1 MTWGDEDMSGSQ
13 REQRQALRREW
24 AAWAGGASGRLAGG
38 GRRKGRG
45 PGWMAA
51 VALLAAMAPA
61 QARQSAAPEAAYA
74 FTLTG
79 QVVNVAD
86 GDTLTLLVGKRRERI
101 RLASIDAP
109 EVTKDRKRPGQPM
122 AQQSRK
128 ALADLVAGRTL
139 TVRCYEQDR
148 YQRNVCDVMLP
159 DGSSANQR
167 QVAAGLAWANMEKR
181 GRFMR
186 DDALPELERQARR
199 DRLGIWQRT
208 DAVAPW
214 VWRYQC
220 WQLGECS

>member
-24 AAWAGGASGRLAGG
+24 AAWVGRASGRLADGS
-38 GRRKGRG
+38 RSKGRG
-45 PGWMAA
+45 PRWMAA
-51 VALLAAMAPA
+51 VALLAAMVPA

-74 FTLTG
+74 FTLIG

-86 GDTLTLLVGKRRERI
+86 GDTLTLLVDKRRERI

-109 EVTKDRKRPGQPM
+109 EVTKDRNRPGQPM

>member
-1 MTWGDEDMSGSQ
+1 MTWGDENMSGSQ
-13 REQRQALRREW
+13 REQRQALQREW
-24 AAWAGGASGRLAGG
+24 SARAGGAPGRLAGSG
-38 GRRKGRG
+38 WRTGCG
-45 PGWMAA
+45 PAWMAA

-61 QARQSAAPEAAYA
+61 QARQPAVAEAAYA
-74 FTLTG
+74 FSLTG
-79 QVVNVAD
+79 RVVSVAD
-86 GDTLTLLVGKRRERI
+86 GDTMTLLVDKRRERI

-109 EVTKDRKRPGQPM
+109 EVTKDSKRPGQPM

-128 ALADLVAGRTL
+128 ALADLVAGKTL
-139 TVRCYEQDR
+139 TVRCYEKDR

-159 DGSSANQR
+159 DGSSANQH

-199 DRLGIWQRT
+199 ARLSIWQRT